1 MVNFV
6 QHVHKDSIGII
17 IRKHVKIVLLMN
29 FTINKQINVYAYK
42 IIIQINLKYAQFV
55 DNLIFMLIVFLMYA
69 SLVHKVFNIIK
80 N

>member
-6 QHVHKDSIGII
+6 QHVHKDFIGII
-17 IRKHVKIVLLMN
+17 IQKHVKIVLLMN

-42 IIIQINLKYAQFV
+42 IIIQINLTYAQFV
-55 DNLIFMLIVFLMYA
+55 DNLIFTLIVFLMYA